1 MGNRGV
7 ISLILTPMLP
17 GTTFHPSVVSGVAS
31 VGASWLISQ
40 HSADVSCGH
49 REVDINYNR
58 HQLQKQAR
66 LLKPKPSD
74 ILLLLDSDVVC
85 NKAAID
91 AICDRLLRSDC
102 ICVAAK
108 TQGET
113 DHVLAACAAIRWE
126 HYELLRFWHDA
137 DECQCKKIARLGKI
151 EYAENAICYEINR
164 PTQ

>member
-1 MGNRGV
+1 M

-17 GTTFHPSVVSGVAS
+17 SSALHPSVVSGVAS
-31 VGASWLISQ
+31 VGAPWLISQ
-40 HSADVSCGH
+40 RSADVLCGH

-66 LLKPKPSD
+66 LLKLKPSD

-85 NKAAID
+85 SRSATD
-91 AICDRLLRSDC
+91 AICDHLLRSDC

-113 DHVLAACAAIRWE
+113 DHVLAACAVIRWE

-151 EYAENAICYEINR
+151 EYAEKAICYEQYNN
-164 PTQ
+164 